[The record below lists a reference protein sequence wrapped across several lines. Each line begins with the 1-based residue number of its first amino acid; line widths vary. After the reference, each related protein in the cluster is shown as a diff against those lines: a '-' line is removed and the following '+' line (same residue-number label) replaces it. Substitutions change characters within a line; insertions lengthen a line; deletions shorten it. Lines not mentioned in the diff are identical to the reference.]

1 MKNEKDPAPKA
12 EAPEQ
17 SSASVE
23 AEVERITNAT
33 ARALAKQPKVSVMIP
48 LMPGIPKDKQ
58 PDETVQVNGYTY
70 LIQRGK
76 RVDVP
81 QTVADILRE
90 AGLTG
95 EA

>member
-1 MKNEKDPAPKA
+1 MSSKDRSQT
-12 EAPEQ
+12 PETQ
-17 SSASVE
+17 EPTSASVE

-33 ARALAKQPKVSVMIP
+33 ARELAKQQRVSVMIP
-48 LMPGIPKDKQ
+48 LIPGMARDKQ

-95 EA
+95 EG